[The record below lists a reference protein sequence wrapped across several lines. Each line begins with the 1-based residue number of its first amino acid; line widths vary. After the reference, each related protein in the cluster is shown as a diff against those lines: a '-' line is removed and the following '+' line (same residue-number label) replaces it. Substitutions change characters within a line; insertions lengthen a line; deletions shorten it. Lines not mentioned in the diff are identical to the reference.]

1 MGVELVCRVCGIE
14 FTAPRFDAKTCSST
28 CRSRLRRGGDLA
40 YVKLL
45 SKRDQRSA
53 RKMHAEWD
61 AEKAA
66 HAVYISPEGRDAR
79 RKVREQKAERERER
93 LLDKIVGAAY
103 RKAEREKELT
113 AAIKTVAA
121 FLKLFTEQRRND
133 FSAEAITAAIDDAV
147 GYPLEL
153 VTAALAELKASG
165 DYDRILAE
173 PVDADA

>member
-1 MGVELVCRVCGIE
+1 M
-14 FTAPRFDAKTCSST
+14 
-28 CRSRLRRGGDLA
+28 RS
-40 YVKLL
+40 
-45 SKRDQRSA
+45 
-53 RKMHAEWD
+53 
-61 AEKAA
+61 
-66 HAVYISPEGRDAR
+66 YISPEGRDAR

-121 FLKLFTEQRRND
+121 FLTLFTKQRRND

-147 GYPLEL
+147 RYPLEL

-173 PVDADA
+173 RTPTHNRLPLPVKLSKSATGPRIDLS

>member
-40 YVKLL
+40 YVNLL

-53 RKMHAEWD
+53 RRMHAEWD

-113 AAIKTVAA
+113 AAIRLSPHSSRCSLSSAVTTSA
-121 FLKLFTEQRRND
+121 LRRSRRRSMTRFATRLNL
-133 FSAEAITAAIDDAV
+133 SLLRS
-147 GYPLEL
+147 PN
-153 VTAALAELKASG
+153 
-165 DYDRILAE
+165 
-173 PVDADA
+173 